1 MPVITAN
8 NKAAFIVKVKEA
20 LKQKYKS
27 GDMVTFQFGEENG
40 VQPKNIKIAI
50 EELGKEGY
58 VLTFEL
64 QTNFG
69 PKAGAR

>member
-1 MPVITAN
+1 MPIITAN

-27 GDMVTFQFGEENG
+27 GDMVTLQFATENG